1 MHITPKAKL
10 LSIKKVAEE
19 IVKDAVASSLNL
31 GSHYVALTT
40 PSIFPITMFTLK
52 PASKPASFA
61 KVAWND
67 PAAIKAWSGNTGIGL
82 EIGDGKAVVS
92 AASHSQNDIVV
103 IVGGALCHELTHMA
117 QRAHDRL
124 ASDAA
129 ASSQQNWQN
138 TRMPSALGDEWLGA
152 YYGCPLEFE
161 AHAEQIAFEYW
172 LHETLHGRTPAKT
185 LPLHAGI
192 PGEAFIRIESRLGT
206 RGNGTPDMNKW
217 FDFLEQRVGYA
228 LNSW

>member
-1 MHITPKAKL
+1 MHITPKSKL
-10 LSIKKVAEE
+10 PSIKKVAEE
-19 IVKDAVASSLNL
+19 IVKDAVASSLNM
-31 GSHYVALTT
+31 GTYYANLTT
-40 PSIFPITMFTLK
+40 PSIFPIPMFTIK
-52 PASKPASFA
+52 PAYRPGLFA
-61 KVAWND
+61 KLAWNN

-82 EIGDGKAVVS
+82 EIGDGKAVVFP
-92 AASHSQNDIVV
+92 ASHSQNDIVV

-117 QRAHDRL
+117 QRGQDRL
-124 ASDAA
+124 AFDAA

-138 TRMPSALGDEWLGA
+138 TRMPSALSDEWLGA

-185 LPLHAGI
+185 LSLRAGI
-192 PGEAFIRIESRLGT
+192 PGEAFTRIESRLGT
-206 RGNGTPDMNKW
+206 RGNGTPDMNTW